1 MHDIYKNFEEFK
13 AIKKRKILIAFY
25 NMIVDILSNKKPN
38 EIVTELFIR
47 GRILNISFDF
57 IAQSHFAVPR
67 NIRLNSTLF
76 YYENSK
82 QKRISKSRI

>member
-1 MHDIYKNFEEFK
+1 MHDIYKRFEEFE

-25 NMIVDILSNKKPN
+25 DMIVDILSNKKPN

-82 QKRISKSRI
+82 QKRISKNRI